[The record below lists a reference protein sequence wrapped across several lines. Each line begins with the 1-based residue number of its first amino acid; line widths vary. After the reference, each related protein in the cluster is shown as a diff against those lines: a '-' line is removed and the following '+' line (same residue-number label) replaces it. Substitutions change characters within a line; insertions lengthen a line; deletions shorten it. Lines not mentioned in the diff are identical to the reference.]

1 VIASPAAFKAA
12 VFFRAALLPS
22 PMADHDPIDAPLPWP
37 ADTAPATLSRRERA
51 AVLARIEA
59 LMEYWG
65 ITVDDLMAPTPPP
78 ERPAAPEAL
87 QIKYRHPVTGD
98 TWDGQGPH
106 PDWLRR
112 ALLQEGLRVD
122 ELRPLAATPPAT
134 PEPD

>member
-1 VIASPAAFKAA
+1 
-12 VFFRAALLPS
+12 
-22 PMADHDPIDAPLPWP
+22 MADHDPIDIPNPWP
-37 ADTAPATLSRRERA
+37 DDTAPAPLSRRERA

-65 ITVDDLMAPTPPP
+65 ITIDDLTAPTP
-78 ERPAAPEAL
+78 APETPTAPVGPL
-87 QIKYRHPVTGD
+87 PVKYRHPVTGD

-122 ELRPLAATPPAT
+122 ELRPAEALPPIT
-134 PEPD
+134 PEAG

>member
-1 VIASPAAFKAA
+1 
-12 VFFRAALLPS
+12 
-22 PMADHDPIDAPLPWP
+22 MADHDPTDTPLPWP
-37 ADTAPATLSRRERA
+37 EEAAPATLSRRERA

-65 ITVDDLMAPTPPP
+65 ITVDDLMSPTPEPDTLP
-78 ERPAAPEAL
+78 TAQAL
-87 QIKYRHPVTGD
+87 PVKYRHPVTGD

-122 ELRPLAATPPAT
+122 ELRPGATAPPTA
-134 PEPD
+134 PEAN